1 MAPQASRAAAP
12 QATAKEANPAR
23 WVCLDVGETL
33 IDETRFWTAWADLLE
48 LPRLTFLAMC
58 GAVIA
63 RGGQHWQVFD
73 AFGIADW
80 RALVPR
86 HEELAGAFRADDL
99 YPDALPTLAAL
110 AERGYGVAVVA
121 NQPARRT
128 EELRALGARPD
139 VMAMSDEIGA
149 LKPTPEFFA
158 HALELMGSPDP
169 ADVAH
174 VGDRLDNDV
183 LPSAAAGMRPVW
195 LKRGPWG
202 LIVDGSAPAGTL
214 VVRSLGELV
223 ERIDEVWS

>member
-1 MAPQASRAAAP
+1 L
-12 QATAKEANPAR
+12 R
-23 WVCLDVGETL
+23 WICLDVGETL

-73 AFGIADW
+73 AFDRPDW
-80 RALVPR
+80 RALAPQ
-86 HEELAGAFRADDL
+86 HQQMCGPFRPADL

-110 AERGYGVAVVA
+110 RELGYRVAVVA
-121 NQPARRT
+121 NQPAQRT
-128 EELRALGARPD
+128 AELRGLGAAPD
-139 VMAMSDEIGA
+139 VMAMSDELGVH
-149 LKPTPEFFA
+149 KPAPEFFGR
-158 HALELMGSPDP
+158 ALELMGNPPP

-183 LPSAAAGMRPVW
+183 RPSALAGMRPVW

-202 LIVDGSAPAGTL
+202 VIVDEPPPAGTL
-214 VVRSLGELV
+214 VVSSLAELV
-223 ERIDEVWS
+223 ARHVEIWIDR

>member
-1 MAPQASRAAAP
+1 VPRSR
-12 QATAKEANPAR
+12 
-23 WVCLDVGETL
+23 WICLDVGETL

-73 AFGIADW
+73 AFDRSDW
-80 RALVPR
+80 RALVAHHQQLCGP
-86 HEELAGAFRADDL
+86 FRPDDL

-110 AERGYGVAVVA
+110 RDLGYHVAVVA
-121 NQPARRT
+121 NQPAQRT
-128 EELRALGARPD
+128 AELRALGAAPD
-139 VMAMSDEIGA
+139 VMAMSDELGVH
-149 LKPTPEFFA
+149 KPAPEFFSR
-158 HALELMGSPDP
+158 ALELMGKPLP

-183 LPSAAAGMRPVW
+183 RPSALAGMRPVW

-202 LIVDGSAPAGTL
+202 VIVDDAPPPGTL
-214 VVRSLGELV
+214 VVGSLAELV
-223 ERIDEVWS
+223 ARHAEIWSER